1 MGLVSLAGD
10 GHMLVA
16 YVRSGNP
23 VSTTR
28 RKSAMLLIAFYIAI
42 TVEAMT
48 AALAAGR
55 RNMDWFG
62 VCLIACVTALGGG
75 TMRDILLD
83 HYPLVWVENPY
94 VLLLVCG
101 AALATIP
108 LARLVDKLK
117 WPFLLLDA
125 LGLVVFTVIGC
136 NIGMEAGVH
145 PIIVIVAGM
154 VTGTAGG
161 VLRDVLCNDIPL
173 IFQGELYASV
183 SLVTGVAYYLGLTA
197 GMPVD
202 VMVLIAIGLGFSLR
216 VMALVLKWE
225 MPKFVYD
232 RDMRK

>member
-1 MGLVSLAGD
+1 
-10 GHMLVA
+10 
-16 YVRSGNP
+16 
-23 VSTTR
+23 
-28 RKSAMLLIAFYIAI
+28 MLLIAFYIAI
-42 TVEAMT
+42 AAEAMT

-75 TMRDILLD
+75 TMRDIFLD

-101 AALATIP
+101 AALITIP
-108 LARLVDKLK
+108 LARLVDRLR

-136 NIGMEAGVH
+136 NIGIEAGVH

-173 IFQGELYASV
+173 IFQGELYATV
-183 SLVTGVAYYLGLTA
+183 SLVTGVIYYLGLM
-197 GMPVD
+197 GGLPIN
-202 VMVLIAIGLGFSLR
+202 VMVIAAIAVGFTLR
-216 VMALVLKWE
+216 VMAIAFKWE

-232 RDMRK
+232 REMRK

>member
-1 MGLVSLAGD
+1 
-10 GHMLVA
+10 
-16 YVRSGNP
+16 
-23 VSTTR
+23 
-28 RKSAMLLIAFYIAI
+28 MLLIAFYIAI
-42 TVEAMT
+42 AAEAMT

-75 TMRDILLD
+75 TLRDILLD
-83 HYPLVWVENPY
+83 HYPLVWVKNPY

-108 LARLVDKLK
+108 LARLVDRLK

-136 NIGMEAGVH
+136 NIGIEAGVH

-161 VLRDVLCNDIPL
+161 ILRDVLCNDIPL
-173 IFQGELYASV
+173 IFQGELYATV
-183 SLVTGVAYYLGLTA
+183 SMITGIVYFA
-197 GMPVD
+197 
-202 VMVLIAIGLGFSLR
+202 GLGAGVPIDLMVIGSIILGFTLR
-216 VMALVLKWE
+216 TLAIAFKWE

-232 RDMRK
+232 RGMRK

>member
-1 MGLVSLAGD
+1 
-10 GHMLVA
+10 
-16 YVRSGNP
+16 
-23 VSTTR
+23 
-28 RKSAMLLIAFYIAI
+28 MLLIAFYIAI
-42 TVEAMT
+42 TAEAMT

-75 TMRDILLD
+75 TIRDILLD

-101 AALATIP
+101 AALLTIP
-108 LARLVDKLK
+108 LARLVDRLK

-136 NIGMEAGVH
+136 NIGIEAGVH

-161 VLRDVLCNDIPL
+161 ILRDVLCNDIPL
-173 IFQGELYASV
+173 VFQGELYATV
-183 SLVTGVAYYLGLTA
+183 SMITGIIYFAGLSA
-197 GMPVD
+197 GLPID
-202 VMVLIAIGLGFSLR
+202 VMIIGSIAIGFTLR
-216 VMALVLKWE
+216 VMALAFRWE

>member
-1 MGLVSLAGD
+1 
-10 GHMLVA
+10 
-16 YVRSGNP
+16 
-23 VSTTR
+23 
-28 RKSAMLLIAFYIAI
+28 MLLAAFYIAI

-75 TMRDILLD
+75 TMRDIFLD
-83 HYPLVWVENPY
+83 HYPLVWVDNPY

-108 LARLVDKLK
+108 LARLVDRLK

-173 IFQGELYASV
+173 IFQGKLYATV
-183 SLVTGVAYYLGLTA
+183 SLVTGGIYFLGLSA
-197 GMPVD
+197 GLPGD
-202 VMVLIAIGLGFSLR
+202 LMVLISIAIGFTLR
-216 VMALVLKWE
+216 VLALVFKWE

-232 RDMRK
+232 REMRK

>member
-1 MGLVSLAGD
+1 
-10 GHMLVA
+10 
-16 YVRSGNP
+16 
-23 VSTTR
+23 
-28 RKSAMLLIAFYIAI
+28 MLLIAFYIAI
-42 TVEAMT
+42 SVEAMT

-75 TMRDILLD
+75 TMRDIFLD
-83 HYPLVWVENPY
+83 HYPLVWVANPY
-94 VLLLVCG
+94 LLLLVCG
-101 AALATIP
+101 AAMATIP
-108 LARLVDKLK
+108 LARLVDRLK

-136 NIGMEAGVH
+136 NVGIDAGVH

-183 SLVTGVAYYLGLTA
+183 SLITGVVYFFGLSS
-197 GMPVD
+197 GLPVD
-202 VMVLIAIGLGFSLR
+202 LMVLASIVLGFTLR
-216 VMALVLKWE
+216 VLALVLKWE
-225 MPKFVYD
+225 MPKFVFD
-232 RDMRK
+232 REMRK

>member
-1 MGLVSLAGD
+1 
-10 GHMLVA
+10 
-16 YVRSGNP
+16 
-23 VSTTR
+23 
-28 RKSAMLLIAFYIAI
+28 MLLIAFYVAI

-75 TMRDILLD
+75 TMRDIFLD

-108 LARLVDKLK
+108 LARLVDRLK

-173 IFQGELYASV
+173 IFQGELYATV
-183 SLVTGVAYYLGLTA
+183 SLVTGGIYFLGLSA
-197 GMPVD
+197 GLPGD
-202 VMVLIAIGLGFSLR
+202 LMVLTSIAIGFTLR
-216 VMALVLKWE
+216 VLALVLKWE
-225 MPKFVYD
+225 MPKFVFD
-232 RDMRK
+232 REMRK

>member
-1 MGLVSLAGD
+1 
-10 GHMLVA
+10 
-16 YVRSGNP
+16 
-23 VSTTR
+23 
-28 RKSAMLLIAFYIAI
+28 MLLIAFYIAI

-83 HYPLVWVENPY
+83 HYPLVWVKNPY

-101 AALATIP
+101 AALLTIP
-108 LARLVDKLK
+108 LARLVDRLK

-136 NIGMEAGVH
+136 NIGIEAGVH

-173 IFQGELYASV
+173 IFQGELYATV
-183 SLVTGVAYYLGLTA
+183 SLITGVVYFLGLTN
-197 GMPVD
+197 GMPGD
-202 VMVLIAIGLGFSLR
+202 LMVLVAIAIGFTLR
-216 VMALVLKWE
+216 VLALVLKWE
-225 MPKFVYD
+225 MPKFVFD
-232 RDMRK
+232 RNMRK

>member
-1 MGLVSLAGD
+1 
-10 GHMLVA
+10 
-16 YVRSGNP
+16 
-23 VSTTR
+23 
-28 RKSAMLLIAFYIAI
+28 MLLIAFYVAI
-42 TVEAMT
+42 TVEAVT

-83 HYPLVWVENPY
+83 HYPLVWVKNPY

-108 LARLVDKLK
+108 LAQLVDRLK

-136 NIGMEAGVH
+136 NIGIEAGVH

-173 IFQGELYASV
+173 IFQGELYATV
-183 SLVTGVAYYLGLTA
+183 SLITGVIYFLGLTN
-197 GMPVD
+197 GMPGD
-202 VMVLIAIGLGFSLR
+202 LMVLIAIAIGFTLR
-216 VMALVLKWE
+216 VLALVLKWE
-225 MPKFVYD
+225 MPRFVFD
-232 RDMRK
+232 RNMRR

>member
-1 MGLVSLAGD
+1 
-10 GHMLVA
+10 ML
-16 YVRSGNP
+16 
-23 VSTTR
+23 T
-28 RKSAMLLIAFYIAI
+28 IAFYIAI

-101 AALATIP
+101 AALLTIP
-108 LARLVDKLK
+108 LARLVDRLK

-136 NIGMEAGVH
+136 NIGIEAGVH

-173 IFQGELYASV
+173 IFQGELYATV
-183 SLVTGVAYYLGLTA
+183 SLITGVIYFLGLTN
-197 GMPVD
+197 GMPGD
-202 VMVLIAIGLGFSLR
+202 LMVLIAIAVGFTLR
-216 VMALVLKWE
+216 VLALVLKWE
-225 MPKFVYD
+225 MPKFVFD
-232 RDMRK
+232 RNMRK

>member
-1 MGLVSLAGD
+1 
-10 GHMLVA
+10 
-16 YVRSGNP
+16 
-23 VSTTR
+23 
-28 RKSAMLLIAFYIAI
+28 MLLIAFYIAI
-42 TVEAMT
+42 SAEAMT

-75 TMRDILLD
+75 TLRDILLN

-101 AALATIP
+101 AALLTIP
-108 LARLVDKLK
+108 LARLVDRLK

-136 NIGMEAGVH
+136 NIGIEAGVH

-161 VLRDVLCNDIPL
+161 ILRDVLCNDVPL

-183 SLVTGVAYYLGLTA
+183 SMVSGIVYFLGLNA
-197 GMPVD
+197 GVPID
-202 VMVLIAIGLGFSLR
+202 LMVIIAIALGFTLR
-216 VMALVLKWE
+216 VLAIALKWE